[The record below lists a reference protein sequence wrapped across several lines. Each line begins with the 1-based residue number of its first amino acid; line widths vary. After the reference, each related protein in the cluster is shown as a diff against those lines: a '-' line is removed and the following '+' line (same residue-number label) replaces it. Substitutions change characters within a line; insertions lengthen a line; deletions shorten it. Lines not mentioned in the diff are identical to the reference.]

1 MYDHLLFVKNHG
13 ERLTSFGHFFEL
25 HHSNYSIFQTFPS
38 NTDHIYEEKDSV
50 DMSKHEDP

>member
-50 DMSKHEDP
+50 DMLKHEDP